1 MYQGWCGSIILI
13 TVSLYLFSTNQLL
26 HSYEYLMNFSFS
38 TNICLNFAKRC
49 GIIILEIQIRR
60 TSIMLTKS
68 QQKVYDYLRSR
79 TQCGLPPTVRE
90 ICAATG
96 LKSTSSVHAHL
107 KTLEREGYISRD
119 AGLNRAIHLAG
130 EQNTI
135 QVPIVGRVAAGQ
147 PILAV
152 ENVEG
157 YVPFCPSHNRED
169 EYFAL
174 NVRGESMKKAG
185 ILDGDIV
192 VALKTPTALD
202 GEIVVALIEDEAT
215 VKRLY
220 REKDRVRLQPEN
232 DDYEPIYTQN
242 VSVLG
247 KVVAVF
253 RYYR

>member
-1 MYQGWCGSIILI
+1 
-13 TVSLYLFSTNQLL
+13 
-26 HSYEYLMNFSFS
+26 
-38 TNICLNFAKRC
+38 
-49 GIIILEIQIRR
+49 
-60 TSIMLTKS
+60 MLTES
-68 QQKVYDYLRSR
+68 QKKVYDYLKSR
-79 TQCGLPPTVRE
+79 TQGGLPPTVRE

-130 EQNTI
+130 EQTTV

-152 ENVEG
+152 EEVEG
-157 YVPFCPSHNRED
+157 YVPFCPPRDSGE

-185 ILDGDIV
+185 IMDGDIV
-192 VALKTPTALD
+192 VALKTPTARD

-215 VKRLY
+215 VKRLF

-232 DDYEPIYTQN
+232 DDYEPIYAQN
-242 VSVLG
+242 VLILG